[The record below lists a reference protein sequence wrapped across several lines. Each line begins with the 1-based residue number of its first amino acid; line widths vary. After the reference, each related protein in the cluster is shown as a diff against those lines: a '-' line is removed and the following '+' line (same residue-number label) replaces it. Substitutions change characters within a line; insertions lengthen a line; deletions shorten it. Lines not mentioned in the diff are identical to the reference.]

1 MRKLALTVV
10 ERVDQNR
17 GIYAAVQE
25 CLLFLP
31 HMYIAVPSPWRQ
43 AEIALGMCLRKGH
56 TFRITLALAS
66 TAPAVVPRFISA
78 SAQREAS

>member
-1 MRKLALTVV
+1 
-10 ERVDQNR
+10 
-17 GIYAAVQE
+17 
-25 CLLFLP
+25 
-31 HMYIAVPSPWRQ
+31 MYIAVPSPWRQ